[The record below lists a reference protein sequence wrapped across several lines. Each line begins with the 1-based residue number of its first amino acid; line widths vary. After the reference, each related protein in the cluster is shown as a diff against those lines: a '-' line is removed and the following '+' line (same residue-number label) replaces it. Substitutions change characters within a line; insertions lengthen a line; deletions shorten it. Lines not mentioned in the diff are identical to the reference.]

1 MVTIQNGNS
10 IVIQIW
16 NVRWTSIEWEP
27 GHYYTIT
34 PYAKDE
40 SCQGDFCVIVYTE
53 KDCPVEHKELVE
65 WKSMVAVEG
74 EWIGKTA
81 GGSMGGGGDSQSSAT
96 WKNNP

>member
-1 MVTIQNGNS
+1 
-10 IVIQIW
+10 
-16 NVRWTSIEWEP
+16 
-27 GHYYTIT
+27 
-34 PYAKDE
+34 
-40 SCQGDFCVIVYTE
+40 VIVYTE